1 MDCCTERGRKL
12 QDPLTGKNV
21 MKISKIINNNVVST
35 FDEDG
40 REVVVMGRGVGF
52 KAKEGMAVNEAKVEK
67 IFRLD
72 KIGRASC
79 RERV

>member
-1 MDCCTERGRKL
+1 M

-52 KAKEGMAVNEAKVEK
+52 KAKEGMAVNEA
-67 IFRLD
+67 
-72 KIGRASC
+72 
-79 RERV
+79 